1 MLLLSIKRNLADLAD
16 LLEINDLFPRF
27 KICLYTK
34 SISSVYYIIE
44 CLCSEVFPALEPWR
58 SICFISELMQININ
72 P

>member
-16 LLEINDLFPRF
+16 LLEINFLFPRF

-44 CLCSEVFPALEPWR
+44 CLCSEVFPALEP
-58 SICFISELMQININ
+58 
-72 P
+72 